1 MLQKQ
6 IAVFCIGLGLL
17 ISCQHSSPPSEKK
30 DIPKPLPNEYPHL
43 GQQLTFIGNNE
54 APQFSPDGRS
64 IIFASSR
71 RELHTNSQIYEL
83 SLDTNKEKRI
93 TYQDGDC
100 SSPIYTLDG
109 KKIIYASTTDEL
121 KERPALL
128 YVSTR
133 RSSLPPSE
141 LYLSDLMG
149 NEISRLT
156 NQNGFQGQPSWIES
170 RPPSLLF
177 LSHMTGQMSLHKADA
192 PYLKSS
198 PLFNRDKMISSA
210 ISSASTLVWIEHPEN
225 SEEMSIL
232 TKRKDKIDSLTL
244 PVAKYQGLTWLDSK
258 EEIIL
263 FSSDLKISKIN
274 TIYAYHLKKSCLIPL
289 VESTQS
295 LTDPRPSPDRKKLLY
310 TAQLSN
316 GTKQLFL
323 KEMDLTNVNCPQ

>member
-54 APQFSPDGRS
+54 APQFSPDGHS

-100 SSPIYTLDG
+100 SSPIYAVDG

-133 RSSLPPSE
+133 NSSLPPSE

-149 NEISRLT
+149 NEITRLT
-156 NQNGFQGQPSWIES
+156 RQNGFQGQPAWIET
-170 RPPSLLF
+170 RQTALLF
-177 LSHMTGQMSLHKADA
+177 LSYSAGQMSLQKSEA
-192 PYLKSS
+192 PFLKSS
-198 PLFNRDKMISSA
+198 PLLTRDKMIASPVA
-210 ISSASTLVWIEHPEN
+210 TLSTLAWIEHPEN

-232 TKRKDKIDSLTL
+232 IKRKDKIDSLPL
-244 PVAKYQGLTWLDSK
+244 PVAKYQGLTWLDPK
-258 EEIIL
+258 EEVLL
-263 FSSDLKISKIN
+263 FSSNLKGTKAHA
-274 TIYAYHLKKSCLIPL
+274 IYAYHLKKSCLIPL
-289 VESTQS
+289 LEVSQS

-316 GTKQLFL
+316 VTKQLFL